1 MRPGCSRA
9 CACPAR
15 WATSARPHGPTGSSG
30 STTNGTSSWSREAY
44 PAPPARWSSSRSR
57 PRRSSPRVRR
67 ASRTRGRSRT
77 AMQAPFFDA
86 LGERNGE
93 VELPDAIF
101 NEKPNV
107 PVMHQAYLR
116 QLANGR
122 QGTAST
128 KTRATVRGGG
138 AKPYRQKGTGRARHG
153 SIREPSM
160 KGGANVFG
168 PRPRDFSQ
176 RMPRQ
181 MRRLAL
187 RSALSQKAQEE
198 KVRVIE
204 AFVFDEPKTKQA
216 QELMDAIGFD
226 STTLVV
232 LPAPNYTVSRSF
244 ENLVTTKIVL
254 ARNLN
259 IRDIFSHTYL
269 LISKDSIELLEEN
282 FSPRDRDG
290 EHEED
295 QE

>member
-1 MRPGCSRA
+1 
-9 CACPAR
+9 
-15 WATSARPHGPTGSSG
+15 
-30 STTNGTSSWSREAY
+30 
-44 PAPPARWSSSRSR
+44 
-57 PRRSSPRVRR
+57 
-67 ASRTRGRSRT
+67 
-77 AMQAPFFDA
+77 MQAPFFDA

-93 VELPDAIF
+93 VDLPDAIF

-187 RSALSQKAQEE
+187 RSALSQKALEE

-282 FSPRDRDG
+282 FSPRDRDA

-295 QE
+295 PE

>member
-1 MRPGCSRA
+1 
-9 CACPAR
+9 
-15 WATSARPHGPTGSSG
+15 
-30 STTNGTSSWSREAY
+30 
-44 PAPPARWSSSRSR
+44 
-57 PRRSSPRVRR
+57 
-67 ASRTRGRSRT
+67 
-77 AMQAPFFDA
+77 MQAPFFDA

-93 VELPDAIF
+93 VDLPDVIF

-176 RMPRQ
+176 RMPKQ

-282 FSPRDRDG
+282 FSPRHRDG

-295 QE
+295 EE